1 MSKHIVTRTFPFSRA
16 TVARKR
22 GRKVRYFDAQT
33 ARMSGWVTDPNAAPV
48 VETSI
53 PETETATATVAVSNY
68 SRMLKPE
75 LVELAKSRGV
85 AGYSKMAKP
94 ALIAALQG

>member
-1 MSKHIVTRTFPFSRA
+1 MSKHLATRSFPFDRA

-22 GRKVRYFDAQT
+22 GSKVRYFDATT
-33 ARMSGWVTDPNAAPV
+33 ARMSGWVTDPNAAPAA
-48 VETSI
+48 SAD
-53 PETETATATVAVSNY
+53 TETVAVSNY

>member
-1 MSKHIVTRTFPFSRA
+1 MSKHIVTRSFPFSRA
-16 TVARKR
+16 TVARKS

-48 VETSI
+48 VETST
-53 PETETATATVAVSNY
+53 TETVAVSNY